1 MRLLVHALEVAL
13 AGERDERRAVEVR
26 VRHRGHEVERAR
38 AERAEADAGV
48 AGQAAVDVRHVGAAL
63 LVADRHELDRRA
75 RERLVQVERLL
86 ARDAEDVPD
95 ALGLEALDEDV
106 AGLCVQPPG
115 RSVPGSGK
123 LIPVPPVARY
133 AKSGDLHIAY
143 IVEGDGPIDLMWIPP
158 WISQVEYLWSERSL
172 MRVMRRITSF
182 ARLITFDRRG
192 SGLSDPF
199 FGAPTL
205 EEQMDD
211 LLAVMDAVGSERVAL
226 VGTLEG
232 GPMAALFAA
241 THPDRVSALVLYAT
255 FARATWAP
263 GYEFAWPAEVRDRA
277 HGGAASSTGARAAS
291 WPASRR
297 ARRAIPA
304 SWSGRAGSSGWRP
317 RRRRSGGS
325 SSLIGEFDV
334 RDVLPS
340 IRVPTLVMHRRD
352 DSFINIEHSRYLAEQ
367 IPGARYV
374 ELEGGDNMFSLGDS
388 DVLLGEIEEHLTGV
402 RHEHEPDRMLATVLF
417 TDICDSTRRAA
428 EMGDRGWRVLLE
440 RHDALFRHALDRH
453 RGREVKRTGDG
464 FLATF
469 DGPAR
474 AIRCAASV
482 AEAMGSLGIEVRAGL
497 HTGELEVMD
506 GDLGGLAVHI
516 AARVLDRASPS
527 EVLVSGTV
535 KDLVVGSGIEFED
548 RGEHELRGVP
558 GEWRLF
564 AVS

>member
-1 MRLLVHALEVAL
+1 
-13 AGERDERRAVEVR
+13 
-26 VRHRGHEVERAR
+26 
-38 AERAEADAGV
+38 
-48 AGQAAVDVRHVGAAL
+48 
-63 LVADRHELDRRA
+63 
-75 RERLVQVERLL
+75 
-86 ARDAEDVPD
+86 
-95 ALGLEALDEDV
+95 
-106 AGLCVQPPG
+106 
-115 RSVPGSGK
+115 
-123 LIPVPPVARY
+123 VARY

-182 ARLITFDRRG
+182 ARFITFDRRG

-205 EEQMDD
+205 EDQMDD
-211 LLAVMDAVGSERVAL
+211 LIAVMDAVGSERVAI

-232 GPMAALFAA
+232 GPMAATFAA

-263 GYEFAWPAEVRDRA
+263 GYEFAWPADVRDEHMAELVEHWGEGRVVA
-277 HGGAASSTGARAAS
+277 GVAPSEASDPGFMEWGGRLERLAASPSTI
-291 WPASRR
+291 RR
-297 ARRAIPA
+297 LM
-304 SWSGRAGSSGWRP
+304 G
-317 RRRRSGGS
+317 
-325 SSLIGEFDV
+325 LIGEFDV

-352 DSFINIEHSRYLAEQ
+352 DSFIKIEHSRYLAQQ

-374 ELEGGDNMFSLGDS
+374 ELEGSDNMFSLGDS
-388 DVLLGEIEEHLTGV
+388 EGLLGEIEEHLTGV
-402 RHEHEPDRMLATVLF
+402 RHVHEPDRMLATVLF
-417 TDICDSTRRAA
+417 TDICDSTRQAA
-428 EMGDRGWRVLLE
+428 EMGDSGWRSLLE

-482 AEAMGSLGIEVRAGL
+482 AEAMGSLGIQVRAGL

-535 KDLVVGSGIEFED
+535 KDLVVGSGIGFED

-558 GEWRLF
+558 GEWRLY

>member
-1 MRLLVHALEVAL
+1 
-13 AGERDERRAVEVR
+13 
-26 VRHRGHEVERAR
+26 
-38 AERAEADAGV
+38 
-48 AGQAAVDVRHVGAAL
+48 
-63 LVADRHELDRRA
+63 
-75 RERLVQVERLL
+75 
-86 ARDAEDVPD
+86 
-95 ALGLEALDEDV
+95 
-106 AGLCVQPPG
+106 
-115 RSVPGSGK
+115 
-123 LIPVPPVARY
+123 VARY
-133 AKSGDLHIAY
+133 AQSGDLHIAY
-143 IVEGDGPIDLMWIPP
+143 IAEGDGPIDLMWIPP

-172 MRVMRRITSF
+172 ERVLRRITSF
-182 ARLITFDRRG
+182 ARFITFDRRG

-211 LLAVMDAVGSERVAL
+211 LIAVMDAVGSERVAI

-232 GPMAALFAA
+232 GPMAAMFAA

-263 GYEFAWPAEVRDRA
+263 GYEFAWPAEVREQHMNELVEHWGEGLVVAGVAPSEANDPGFMEWAGRLERL
-277 HGGAASSTGARAAS
+277 AAS
-291 WPASRR
+291 PATIRR
-297 ARRAIPA
+297 IVD
-304 SWSGRAGSSGWRP
+304 
-317 RRRRSGGS
+317 
-325 SSLIGEFDV
+325 LIGAFDV

-352 DSFINIEHSRYLAEQ
+352 DSFIKIEHSRYLAEN

-374 ELEGGDNMFSLGDS
+374 ELEGSDNMFSVGDS
-388 DVLLGEIEEHLTGV
+388 EAVLGEIEEHLTGV
-402 RHEHEPDRMLATVLF
+402 RHALEPDRMLATVLF

-428 EMGDRGWRVLLE
+428 ELGDSDWRSLLE
-440 RHDALFRHALDRH
+440 RHDSLFRYALDRH

-482 AEAMGSLGIEVRAGL
+482 AEAMGSLGIQVRAGL

-516 AARVLDRASPS
+516 AARVMDRASPS

-535 KDLVVGSGIEFED
+535 KDLVVGSGIGFED

-558 GEWRLF
+558 GEWRLY

>member
-1 MRLLVHALEVAL
+1 
-13 AGERDERRAVEVR
+13 
-26 VRHRGHEVERAR
+26 
-38 AERAEADAGV
+38 
-48 AGQAAVDVRHVGAAL
+48 
-63 LVADRHELDRRA
+63 
-75 RERLVQVERLL
+75 
-86 ARDAEDVPD
+86 
-95 ALGLEALDEDV
+95 
-106 AGLCVQPPG
+106 
-115 RSVPGSGK
+115 
-123 LIPVPPVARY
+123 VPPVARY

-172 MRVMRRITSF
+172 ARVMRRITSF

-205 EEQMDD
+205 EDQMDD
-211 LLAVMDAVGSERVAL
+211 LLAVMDAAGSDRVAL
-226 VGTLEG
+226 CGTLEG
-232 GPMAALFAA
+232 GPMAAMFAA
-241 THPDRVSALVLYAT
+241 TYPERVSSLVLYAT
-255 FARATWAP
+255 FARATRAP
-263 GYEFAWPAEVRDRA
+263 GYEWAWPADVRDRKMEEQVEHWGEGHIVA
-277 HGGAASSTGARAAS
+277 AVAPSEAADPSFMEWAGRLERLAASPGTI
-291 WPASRR
+291 RR
-297 ARRAIPA
+297 ILE
-304 SWSGRAGSSGWRP
+304 
-317 RRRRSGGS
+317 
-325 SSLIGEFDV
+325 LIGEFDV

-352 DSFINIEHSRYLAEQ
+352 DSFIQIEHSRYIAEQ
-367 IPGARYV
+367 IPGARFV
-374 ELEGGDNMFSLGDS
+374 ELEGSDNMFSLGDS
-388 DVLLGEIEEHLTGV
+388 EALLGELEEHLTGV

-417 TDICDSTRRAA
+417 TDICDSTSRAA
-428 EMGDRGWRVLLE
+428 ELGDRGWRSLLE
-440 RHDALFRHALDRH
+440 RHDALFRHALERH

-482 AEAMGSLGIEVRAGL
+482 AEAMNSLGIQVRAGL

-516 AARVLDRASPS
+516 AARVMNSAAPS

-535 KDLVVGSGIEFED
+535 KDLVVGSGIEFDD
-548 RGEHELRGVP
+548 RGAHELRGVP
-558 GEWRLF
+558 GEWRLY

>member
-1 MRLLVHALEVAL
+1 
-13 AGERDERRAVEVR
+13 
-26 VRHRGHEVERAR
+26 
-38 AERAEADAGV
+38 
-48 AGQAAVDVRHVGAAL
+48 
-63 LVADRHELDRRA
+63 
-75 RERLVQVERLL
+75 
-86 ARDAEDVPD
+86 
-95 ALGLEALDEDV
+95 
-106 AGLCVQPPG
+106 
-115 RSVPGSGK
+115 
-123 LIPVPPVARY
+123 VARY

-172 MRVMRRITSF
+172 ARVMRRITSF

-199 FGAPTL
+199 FGAPTI

-211 LLAVMDAVGSERVAL
+211 LLAVMDAAGAERVA
-226 VGTLEG
+226 VFGTLEG
-232 GPMAALFAA
+232 GPMAMMFAA
-241 THPDRVSALVLYAT
+241 TYPERVSALVLYAT

-263 GYEFAWPAEVRDRA
+263 GYEWAWPADV
-277 HGGAASSTGARAAS
+277 
-291 WPASRR
+291 
-297 ARRAIPA
+297 
-304 SWSGRAGSSGWRP
+304 
-317 RRRRSGGS
+317 RRRRMEEQVEHWGEGRIVAGVAPSEASDPGFMEWAGRLERLAAAPS
-325 SSLIGEFDV
+325 TIRRILELIGEFDV

-340 IRVPTLVMHRRD
+340 IRVPTLIMHRRD
-352 DSFINIEHSRYLAEQ
+352 DSFIKIEHSRYIAAQ

-374 ELEGGDNMFSLGDS
+374 ELEGEDNMFSIGDS
-388 DVLLGEIEEHLTGV
+388 EALLGEIEEHLTGA
-402 RHEHEPDRMLATVLF
+402 RHVHEPDRMLATVLF

-428 EMGDRGWRVLLE
+428 ELGDSGWRSLLE

-482 AEAMGSLGIEVRAGL
+482 AEAMDSLGIQVRAGL

-506 GDLGGLAVHI
+506 GDLGGMAVHI

-535 KDLVVGSGIEFED
+535 KDLVVGSGIEFDD
-548 RGEHELRGVP
+548 RGAHELRGVP
-558 GEWRLF
+558 GEWRLY